1 MVCPSCGTRRARR
14 ACPALGQQICPVCCG
29 TKRLIEIRCPADCPY
44 LATARDHPSAVVVR
58 QRQRDLGLVVH
69 LIQDFSQLQSTLF
82 MLIWTF
88 LVRYQ
93 PLDLLPCIDDDVA
106 QAVEALAATFET
118 ASRGLIYEH
127 RPASSAAARLSSE
140 LKPLL
145 VEAGGRNPGSV
156 FERDAAVV
164 LRRVQEATREVAA
177 LEPGNRRAFLD
188 LLTRVSRERDA
199 TPGSPGGPASIDSPA
214 AHPGEPDPP
223 RLIVL

>member
-1 MVCPSCGTRRARR
+1 MCPLCGTRRARR
-14 ACPALGQQICPVCCG
+14 ACPALGQQICSVCCA
-29 TKRLIEIRCPADCPY
+29 TKRLTEIRCPGDCPY

-69 LIQDFSQLQSTLF
+69 VMQDFSQRQSTLF
-82 MLIWTF
+82 LLIWTF
-88 LVRYQ
+88 LVRYE
-93 PLDLLPCIDDDVA
+93 PPDLLPCIDDDVA

-127 RPASSAAARLSSE
+127 RPASNAAGRLVSA

-145 VEAGGRNPGSV
+145 VKAGSGSPGSV

-164 LRRVQEATREVAA
+164 LRRVQEASREAA
-177 LEPGNRRAFLD
+177 AIEPGNRRAFLD

-199 TPGSPGGPASIDSPA
+199 TAGSAGIPENPAGDG
-214 AHPGEPDPP
+214 GEPDPA

>member
-1 MVCPSCGTRRARR
+1 VVCPSGGTRRARR

-29 TKRLIEIRCPADCPY
+29 TKRLIEIRCPDDCPY

-58 QRQRDLGLVVH
+58 QRERDLGLVVH
-69 LIQDFSQLQSTLF
+69 LMQDFSQRQSTLF
-82 MLIWTF
+82 LLVWTF
-88 LVRYQ
+88 LVRYR
-93 PLDLLPCIDDDVA
+93 PPDFLPCVDDDVT

-164 LRRVQEATREVAA
+164 LRRVQGATREVAA

-199 TPGSPGGPASIDSPA
+199 SPGSPGGIDSPA

>member
-1 MVCPSCGTRRARR
+1 VVCPLCGTRRARR
-14 ACPALGQQICPVCCG
+14 SCPALGQQICPVCCG
-29 TKRLIEIRCPADCPY
+29 TKRLTEIRCPGDCPY

-58 QRQRDLGLVVH
+58 QRQRDLGLLVH
-69 LIQDFSQLQSTLF
+69 FMRDFSQRQSTLF
-82 MLIWTF
+82 LLIWTF
-88 LVRYQ
+88 LVRYE
-93 PLDLLPCIDDDVA
+93 PDDLLPCIDDDVT
-106 QAVEALAATFET
+106 QAVEALAGTFET

-127 RPASSAAARLSSE
+127 RPASNAAARLCTA

-145 VEAGGRNPGSV
+145 VEAGGRSPGSV

-164 LRRVQEATREVAA
+164 LRRVQESSREVAA
-177 LEPGNRRAFLD
+177 IEPGNRRAFLD

-199 TPGSPGGPASIDSPA
+199 TPGNAGSPESPA

>member
-1 MVCPSCGTRRARR
+1 
-14 ACPALGQQICPVCCG
+14 
-29 TKRLIEIRCPADCPY
+29 
-44 LATARDHPSAVVVR
+44 VVVR
-58 QRQRDLGLVVH
+58 QRQRDLGLFVH
-69 LIQDFSQLQSTLF
+69 VMQDFSQRQSTLF

-93 PLDLLPCIDDDVA
+93 PPDFLPCIDDDVA

-145 VEAGGRNPGSV
+145 VEAGGSNPGSV

-199 TPGSPGGPASIDSPA
+199 TPGSPGGPGGIDSPA

>member
-1 MVCPSCGTRRARR
+1 
-14 ACPALGQQICPVCCG
+14 VCCG

-69 LIQDFSQLQSTLF
+69 LIQDFSQRQSTLF

-93 PLDLLPCIDDDVA
+93 PPHLLPCIDDDVG

-177 LEPGNRRAFLD
+177 LERGNRRAFLD

-199 TPGSPGGPASIDSPA
+199 TPGSAGSIDSPA
-214 AHPGEPDPP
+214 AHPGEPEPP